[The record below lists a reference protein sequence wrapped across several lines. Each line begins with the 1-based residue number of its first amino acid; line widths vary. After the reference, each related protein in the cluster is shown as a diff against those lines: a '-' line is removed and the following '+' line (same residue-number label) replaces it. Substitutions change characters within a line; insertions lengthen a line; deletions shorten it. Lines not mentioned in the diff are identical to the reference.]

1 MIKEASNIQPIERHI
16 HDLKTVLIRT
26 IGRLSGMNSPTV
38 STVIQDITRV
48 SKSLVDLEQKISDH
62 LQVKQSQL
70 AALMGVGQAI
80 NSSLGQERVLEQVI
94 DAVIKLMRAERGFL
108 MLQDSNGKL
117 QFKIARGM
125 SNVNLANDEYK
136 LSMTI
141 VHKVEKTGEVIMT
154 TNAQE
159 DPRFENQRSV
169 FAYKLRS
176 ILCVPL
182 KIKNE
187 LTGVIYV
194 DNQVHTGMFG
204 DEDKELIRAFA
215 DQAAVAIDNAQ
226 LFGDLQ
232 RINRELEKTN
242 VKLEVANEQL
252 TIAYEDTL
260 KGLGHA
266 LELRDKETEGHT
278 QRVTKLTERLARV
291 MGIAQDQLM
300 HIRYGALLH
309 DIGKIGIPDHI
320 LRKRGKLT
328 EDERARIEQHPK
340 YAYDLLRSIDFL
352 RPALDIPYCHHEKWD
367 GSGYPLGLKGEEIP
381 FEARIFAVIDV
392 YDALTSDRPYHKAL
406 SHAEVCEI
414 IKADA
419 GKHFDPDVVEA
430 FLKMNDS
437 QHVSV

>member
-1 MIKEASNIQPIERHI
+1 MIKEASDIQPIERDI

-62 LQVKQSQL
+62 LQVQQNQL
-70 AALMGVGQAI
+70 ESLMSVGQAI
-80 NSSLGQERVLEQVI
+80 NSSLGRERVLEEVM
-94 DAVIKLMRAERGFL
+94 DAVIKLTRAERGFL
-108 MLQDSNGKL
+108 VLRDPGGKL
-117 QFKIARGM
+117 KREIARGM
-125 SNVNLANDEYK
+125 SNVNLGADDLN

-141 VHKVEKTGEVIMT
+141 VHKVEKTGEVIIT

-159 DPRFENQRSV
+159 DPRFENQMSV

-182 KIKNE
+182 KIKNKVI
-187 LTGVIYV
+187 GVVYV
-194 DNQVHTGMFG
+194 DNRVQTGIFCE
-204 DEDKELIRAFA
+204 EDKRLMQAFA

-226 LFGDLQ
+226 LLEDLQ
-232 RINRELEKTN
+232 RSNRELKKTN
-242 VKLEVANEQL
+242 VKLEVANEGL

-291 MGIAQDQLM
+291 MGIVEDQLM

-309 DIGKIGIPDHI
+309 DIGKIGIPDSI
-320 LRKRGKLT
+320 LHKQGKLT
-328 EDERARIEQHPK
+328 ADERARIEQHPK
-340 YAYDLLRSIDFL
+340 YAFDLLRSIDFL
-352 RPALDIPYCHHEKWD
+352 RPALGIPYCHHEKWD

-406 SHAEVCEI
+406 SHDKVREL
-414 IKADA
+414 IKADS
-419 GKHFDPDVVEA
+419 GKHFDPRVVQA

-437 QHVSV
+437 EHVSV